1 MNYTDLIDIN
11 KKMARDLEYIKNDII
26 AEQEVT
32 GKIFNENTCKMEKEK
47 LYVKFSR
54 IINAVTIVNMPKRQY
69 INYWKTQ
76 YKDYPDKLEKVL
88 QAIEDKFENNLIT
101 NKEMAIIILR
111 SDDFESEKK
120 TAIKNLLKI

>member
-101 NKEMAIIILR
+101 NKEMTIIILR